1 MNLEKLYMLV
11 LLRLYMSILF
21 LIIVYPFVPLEFLT
35 MYMYFFM
42 TRKFISVLKK
52 IKNKRIQQ
60 G

>member
-21 LIIVYPFVPLEFLT
+21 LIIVYPFVLLEFLT

>member
-11 LLRLYMSILF
+11 LLRLYISILF
-21 LIIVYPFVPLEFLT
+21 LSIVYSFVLFEFLT

-42 TRKFISVLKK
+42 TGKFISFLKK

>member
-21 LIIVYPFVPLEFLT
+21 LIIVYPFVPLELLT